1 MNKEQ
6 SRFDFDSNPTFQTID
21 YEVAARSFV
30 PGYESIFNMAVALL
44 DASVSEQAHLLIV
57 AAGGGMELIT
67 FGQARWRTR
76 PLEAIALALY
86 RR

>member
-1 MNKEQ
+1 MISTQIRHSK
-6 SRFDFDSNPTFQTID
+6 RYD